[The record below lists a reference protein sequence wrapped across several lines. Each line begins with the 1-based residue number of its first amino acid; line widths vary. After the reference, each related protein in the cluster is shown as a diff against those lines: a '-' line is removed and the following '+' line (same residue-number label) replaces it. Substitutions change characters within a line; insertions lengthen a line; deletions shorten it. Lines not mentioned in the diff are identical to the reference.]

1 MPVCGIFVPV
11 VQAHVMSMLD
21 GLLHYSA
28 HPDVSPPPP
37 PWWKIEIP
45 AHQNS
50 ILPTIETWVRS
61 CVNNLMIDQSN
72 TTLFSAS
79 LKNPNCLKVW
89 GPICGLLEF
98 ITCWLKVGQ
107 LFILRAAQN
116 FIQCLLSMSPFFQ
129 CTQWRLRYWQYL
141 SSQKYRVVQNSFAH
155 FGELKSM

>member
-72 TTLFSAS
+72 TTSSLHHLRILTVWKSEAPIGFAGVYNLLIESWSTGYFAS
-79 LKNPNCLKVW
+79 SPKLHSVPLVYVTIFPVHTVTAKILT
-89 GPICGLLEF
+89 ISLLAK
-98 ITCWLKVGQ
+98 ISG
-107 LFILRAAQN
+107 
-116 FIQCLLSMSPFFQ
+116 
-129 CTQWRLRYWQYL
+129 CT
-141 SSQKYRVVQNSFAH
+141 K
-155 FGELKSM
+155 